1 MRSSSAVAV
10 MTRTRQ
16 DGERVRAGSAEKPR
30 QLLKDQAYQQ
40 LKSLITTGEYPPGTF
55 LSENMLA
62 SRLGMSKTPVR
73 SAIERL
79 EAAGFLAV
87 SPQQGIL
94 VTELSLDQIIDHF
107 EIRAAL
113 ETYAMRRLAGR
124 LTPDQITTIEESLAA
139 QLAAA
144 EAGDMHL
151 FRRLDAEFHELFCD
165 FLGNQEIS
173 KAMSGLRDKL
183 HRIITRVFDAH
194 PGRMQSTYTEHV
206 GIREALASGDA
217 ELAARR
223 MEEHLEWGRRFLAS
237 R

>member
-1 MRSSSAVAV
+1 MPRPA
-10 MTRTRQ
+10 RYDR
-16 DGERVRAGSAEKPR
+16 RANTVGATKPR
-30 QLLKDQAYQQ
+30 KLLKDQAYEQ

-62 SRLGMSKTPVR
+62 TRLGMSKTPVR

-94 VTELSLDQIIDHF
+94 VTELSLDEIIDHF
-107 EIRAAL
+107 EIRTAL
-113 ETYAMRRLAGR
+113 ETYMMRRLAGK
-124 LTPDQITTIEESLAA
+124 LTPEQVARTEANLED

-144 EAGDMHL
+144 EAGDMSA
-151 FRRLDAEFHELFCD
+151 FRRFDAEFHEHFCRC
-165 FLGNQEIS
+165 LGNREIMRTIS
-173 KAMSGLRDKL
+173 RLSDKL
-183 HRIITRVFDAH
+183 HRIITRVIESH
-194 PGRMQSTYTEHV
+194 PGRMQSTYQEHV
-206 GIREALASGDA
+206 GILESLVIGDA

-223 MEEHLEWGRRFLAS
+223 VEEHLEWGRRFLAS

>member
-1 MRSSSAVAV
+1 MSRL
-10 MTRTRQ
+10 RR
-16 DGERVRAGSAEKPR
+16 DGDRVRAGSAEKPR
-30 QLLKDQAYQQ
+30 PLLKEQAYQQ

-79 EAAGFLAV
+79 EAAGFVAV

-107 EIRAAL
+107 EIRTAL

-124 LTPDQITTIEESLAA
+124 LTPDQIARTEESLAE
-139 QLAAA
+139 QMAAA
-144 EAGDMHL
+144 EAGDMSL
-151 FRRLDAEFHELFCD
+151 FRRLDAEFHELFCE
-165 FLGNQEIS
+165 FLGNHEITT
-173 KAMSGLRDKL
+173 AMSRLRDKL
-183 HRIITRVFDAH
+183 HRIITRVIEAH
-194 PGRMQSTYTEHV
+194 PGRMQSTCVEHV
-206 GIREALASGDA
+206 GILEALVSGDG
-217 ELAARR
+217 ELAAQR
-223 MEEHLEWGRRFLAS
+223 MEEHLEWGRRFLAT